1 LIFSIITRPSA
12 DPHGLMAGIAA
23 MIAVSAMACQYATLR
38 IALPKVVSTAVMTG
52 NLTNAVLSLMQA
64 FKNRGALNDANA
76 DHLRQSLRLLVGFLA
91 GCLVAAVAVGFLND
105 WAWLLPAALA
115 ALAIAIR

>member
-1 LIFSIITRPSA
+1 
-12 DPHGLMAGIAA
+12 MAGIAA

-105 WAWLLPAALA
+105 WAWFLPAALA
-115 ALAIAIR
+115 ALAIAIK